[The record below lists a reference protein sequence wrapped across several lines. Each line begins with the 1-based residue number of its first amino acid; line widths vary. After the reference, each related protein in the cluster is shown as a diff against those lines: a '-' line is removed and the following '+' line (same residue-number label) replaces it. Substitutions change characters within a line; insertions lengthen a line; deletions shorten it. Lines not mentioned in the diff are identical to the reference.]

1 VTVASPRNAAGSAT
15 PSAAPP
21 SPDRVAERSTLLSVS
36 AGVVGVASYTC
47 TVAMAHLLG
56 PREFGQYAAGQMLVG
71 TVGIVAS
78 ALVPLPLAN
87 AIRGGGPGSESRKLG
102 MAFAMLVSLAAGA
115 VAAVLVGAITAV
127 FAPLPVA
134 AAVATAA
141 ASIFAISP
149 TWGWMQGELR
159 FVRYACSTVA
169 EVVGR
174 LLFSV
179 AAVLLG
185 WGASG
190 ALGGFVVGAVL
201 VLVVGLRA
209 FWGDLAWRPEVFA
222 QRQRWTE
229 TADIALTQLVV
240 SVLIGADV
248 VLVGLLGSSSATEAG
263 FQALSTLT
271 KAPVYIAAGTV
282 LVTFPLL
289 RSAGVQVDVVLRSAL
304 RSFAHLVLLAA
315 AVLATLPVDLALLV
329 LPASYAPATALLPWL
344 AAAGF
349 GYATMTVLATVL
361 LAMRA
366 QRRSQVGLVLAVV
379 LVLSGLVL
387 GWQLRELVGLAVG
400 GALGALAA
408 SVALAVLA
416 APLLPRGTARLALC
430 GLAST
435 GVLVAAL
442 QLVRFSPLLWLGA
455 VGLAGAAALHSM
467 RGGTMPFA
475 RRTDRATT

>member
-1 VTVASPRNAAGSAT
+1 
-15 PSAAPP
+15 
-21 SPDRVAERSTLLSVS
+21 
-36 AGVVGVASYTC
+36 
-47 TVAMAHLLG
+47 
-56 PREFGQYAAGQMLVG
+56 
-71 TVGIVAS
+71 
-78 ALVPLPLAN
+78 
-87 AIRGGGPGSESRKLG
+87 
-102 MAFAMLVSLAAGA
+102 
-115 VAAVLVGAITAV
+115 
-127 FAPLPVA
+127 
-134 AAVATAA
+134 
-141 ASIFAISP
+141 
-149 TWGWMQGELR
+149 
-159 FVRYACSTVA
+159 
-169 EVVGR
+169 
-174 LLFSV
+174 
-179 AAVLLG
+179 
-185 WGASG
+185 
-190 ALGGFVVGAVL
+190 LGGFVVGAVL

-209 FWGDLAWRPEVFA
+209 FRGDLAWRPEVFA

-315 AVLATLPVDLALLV
+315 AVLATLPLDLALLV

-416 APLLPRGTARLALC
+416 APLLPRGTARLALY

-467 RGGTMPFA
+467 RGGTTLFA